1 MNQTLRNRLFDIC
14 IAIVAVLVGAG
25 IVYFGDKL
33 LGVNLETFYGVDTFT
48 VFWVMDLFLVPF
60 IAGIEVSLIYGHGG
74 KILAHL
80 SPVIVRVASY
90 YELHGN
96 VHLAVGGVSLPIPY
110 WLLVVV
116 VAAEFAAGGGGVG
129 VIVIIKTYGRTAK
142 HLLHKKYQRPQVDK
156 HMPPKPSVEGVVF
169 CGLVLFCGCFCCCF
183 GS

>member
-14 IAIVAVLVGAG
+14 IATVAVLVGAG

-33 LGVNLETFYGVDTFT
+33 LGVNLETFYGVDTFS
-48 VFWVMDLFLVPF
+48 VFWVLDLFLVPF
-60 IAGIEVSLIYGHGG
+60 IAGIVVSLIYGLGG

-96 VHLAVGGVSLPIPY
+96 VHLADGGVSLPIPY

-116 VAAEFAAGGGGVG
+116 VSAEFAAFGGVVG
-129 VIVIIKTYGRTAK
+129 EILIKKTYGRTAK
-142 HLLHKKYQRPQVDK
+142 HLLHKKYQRSPADK
-156 HMPPKPSVEGVVF
+156 HIPPKSSVEGAEK
-169 CGLVLFCGCFCCCF
+169 
-183 GS
+183 